1 MQHTLSDANRA
12 RAQANARTE
21 YERLSNLDQGYPA
34 NHFAFQS
41 ILPALAESGAQ
52 RVLEV
57 GIGHGGAIP
66 ILAGAGLEV
75 SGLDIDA
82 GMVEQSRT
90 QMLEYELSPD
100 AVIHGDIEDATSYVS
115 LQAAPAFDALV
126 ALGVL
131 PHVHQAHTAL
141 RNMRAL
147 TRPGGHV
154 FVECRNKLF
163 SLVTFN
169 RYTYEFFMDDLFFDA
184 PAELRDGI
192 GQYLSSR
199 LQTDVPPP
207 PATGQAPTFHN
218 PLEVPELFAAAG
230 FESITVIPF
239 HYHPAMPSLESSAPQ
254 AFRDASIAMEHEAS
268 GWRGLFLCSAFLV
281 QARRPITPG

>member
-281 QARRPITPG
+281 QARRPITPA

>member
-207 PATGQAPTFHN
+207 PATGPAPTFHN

-239 HYHPAMPSLESSAPQ
+239 HYHPAMPSLEGSAPQ

-281 QARRPITPG
+281 RARRPITPA

>member
-1 MQHTLSDANRA
+1 MQHAMSDSSRA

-21 YERLSNLDQGYPA
+21 YERLGDLGQGYPA

-41 ILPALAESGAQ
+41 ILPVLAESGAK

-57 GIGHGGAIP
+57 GIGHGSAIP

-75 SGLDIDA
+75 TGLEIAADR
-82 GMVEQSRT
+82 VEQSRT
-90 QMLEYELSPD
+90 QMAEYGLNPD
-100 AVIHGDIEDATSYVS
+100 AVVLGDIEDATSYIALQS
-115 LQAAPAFDALV
+115 LPAFDALV

-207 PATGQAPTFHN
+207 PASGHAATFHN

-230 FESITVIPF
+230 FEDITVIPF

-281 QARRPITPG
+281 RARRPLTPA